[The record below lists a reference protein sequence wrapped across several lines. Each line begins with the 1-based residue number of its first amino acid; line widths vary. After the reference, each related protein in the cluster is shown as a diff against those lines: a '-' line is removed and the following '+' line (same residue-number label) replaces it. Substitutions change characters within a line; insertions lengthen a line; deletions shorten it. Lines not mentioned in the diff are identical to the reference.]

1 MPSKPK
7 RRVGVRKL
15 PAPAVEYAAG
25 HFTAMIRKHDWPKGF
40 VPTEVSDDTRAK
52 HLQSQAI
59 RARLEGKGWA
69 LGTIRLCGTPTY
81 KPPGDM

>member
-1 MPSKPK
+1 M
-7 RRVGVRKL
+7 RLR
-15 PAPAVEYAAG
+15 AN
-25 HFTAMIRKHDWPKGF
+25 T
-40 VPTEVSDDTRAK
+40 DDKRAK

-69 LGTIRLCGTPTY
+69 LGTMRLCGTPTY

>member
-25 HFTAMIRKHDWPKGF
+25 HFTALMRRHNWPRGF
-40 VPTEVSDDTRAK
+40 VATEITDDKRAK
-52 HLQSQAI
+52 HLQSQAVK
-59 RARLEGKGWA
+59 ARLQGKGWA
-69 LGTIRLCGTPTY
+69 LGTMRLCGTPTY